1 MPRPRGEYD
10 DAFPDDTPPD
20 DRFAALY
27 ASDLAAEVRS
37 EFEDRVGF
45 GTSVAEATAAVVQ
58 QFGRAMHDAD
68 NGPVILLALAA
79 LQLHH
84 GQVEPAFRD
93 AALELIDDGT
103 AERAY
108 NALNP
113 GHATDRLIVLNEL
126 RTALGIHAERWS
138 GEDGPAD
145 RETGPTDD
153 PESVAP
159 MAEPKPDV
167 EGRP

>member
-10 DAFPDDTPPD
+10 DAFPNDSPPD

-27 ASDLAAEVRS
+27 ASDLATEVRQ
-37 EFEDRVGF
+37 EFEDRMGF
-45 GTSVAEATAAVVQ
+45 GTSAAEATAAVVQ
-58 QFGRAMHDAD
+58 QFGQAMHDAND
-68 NGPVILLALAA
+68 GPVILLALAA

-113 GHATDRLIVLNEL
+113 GHATDRLLVLNEL
-126 RTALGIHAERWS
+126 RVALGIHAERW
-138 GEDGPAD
+138 GDEDGPAD
-145 RETGPTDD
+145 RRTGPADD
-153 PESVAP
+153 PQSVP
-159 MAEPKPDV
+159 PGGEPRDAED
-167 EGRP
+167 RP